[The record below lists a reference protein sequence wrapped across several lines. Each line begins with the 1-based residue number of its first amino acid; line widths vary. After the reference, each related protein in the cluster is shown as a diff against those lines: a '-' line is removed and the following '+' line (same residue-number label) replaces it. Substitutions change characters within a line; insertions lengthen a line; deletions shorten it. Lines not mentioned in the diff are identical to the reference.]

1 MIKLLPVTNT
11 FSDLI
16 QTNTFYG
23 KTFQMVMAGDVNLP
37 ESRPLRL
44 SDLGDSTLFTAQSDG
59 NGVVYVTSYIDDFQV
74 TSSNGNV
81 TFNGTFHYS
90 NEPFEYYLSGFTDDK
105 RALMQTIFIILLT
118 ERYQFP
124 IYSWDFGLETI
135 DLYGKP
141 IPFVMAELPRRIV
154 DALMQDDRITTVT
167 DFYFENP
174 DRNKLQVFFTVES
187 TIGNIEM
194 EMGVV
199 V

>member
-1 MIKLLPVTNT
+1 
-11 FSDLI
+11 
-16 QTNTFYG
+16 
-23 KTFQMVMAGDVNLP
+23 MVMAGDVGLP

-44 SDLGDSTLFTAQSDG
+44 SDLADSTLFTAQTDG
-59 NGVVYVTSYIDDFQV
+59 NGVVYVTSHMDDFSV

-81 TFNGTFHYS
+81 TFNGTFYYS

-124 IYSWDFGLETI
+124 IYSWDFGLETV

-174 DRNKLQVFFTVES
+174 DRNKLQVYFTVES